1 MSDTILSLAGSKS
14 RDILVGPQFGAD
26 TSVLNLGNGRVMVSS
41 CDPMSLIPSMGPE
54 DSATLSIQEIASD
67 VATSGVPPKYA
78 MINLNLPPQI
88 SDTVLS
94 RYWRAVH
101 KASLKLGLS
110 ILGGHTGR
118 FVGCDFSIVGSATMW
133 AICNRNAYLT
143 SSMAGDGDDLV
154 LTKSAGFGAT
164 SVLAR
169 AFPRTVRRA
178 IGASLFLRAWK
189 YFHRASTVTDALTAV
204 KAGIHGRGVTG
215 MHDATEGGVTAALV
229 EMAAASG
236 LGASVDPESIPVA
249 EETREI
255 CRFFHIDPLTSLGE
269 GSLLIASRPNRTST
283 LIDRLASK
291 GIEAHMVGRLS
302 SKLNGVYATTS
313 RGRAKIR
320 YPTRDPYWKAYWTA
334 VQRGW
339 R

>member
-1 MSDTILSLAGSKS
+1 MANAILSMAGSKS
-14 RDILVGPQFGAD
+14 REVLVGPQFGVD
-26 TSVLNLGNGRVMVSS
+26 TSVLNIGNDRVMVSS

-67 VATSGVPPKYA
+67 VATSGVLPKYA

-88 SDTVLS
+88 SDKVLS
-94 RYWRAVH
+94 RYWHAVH
-101 KASLKLGLS
+101 KSSLKLGVS

-118 FVGCDFSIVGSATMW
+118 FVGLDFSIVGSATMW
-133 AICNRNAYLT
+133 AICNRDAYLT
-143 SSMAGDGDDLV
+143 SSMARDGDDLV

-164 SVLAR
+164 SVLVR
-169 AFPRTVRRA
+169 AFPQTVRRA
-178 IGASLFLRAWK
+178 VGASLFLRAWK
-189 YFHRASTVTDALTAV
+189 YFSVANTVADALTAV
-204 KAGIHGRGVTG
+204 SAGIHGRGVTA
-215 MHDATEGGVTAALV
+215 MHDATEGGVIAAVV
-229 EMAAASG
+229 EMASASR
-236 LGASVDPESIPVA
+236 LGASVDTETIPVT
-249 EETREI
+249 EETREV

-291 GIEAHMVGRLS
+291 GIEAHMVGHLS
-302 SKLNGVYATTS
+302 SKFNRVYAITP

-320 YPTRDPYWKAYWTA
+320 YPARDPYWKAYWMA